1 VHAQFSHDGKFLAT
15 GGADAKVV
23 VWSVGVPPPSSAPS
37 SRRNSDAGADVDDDD
52 DGGGGYDDFYDFD
65 EEEDEEEDDG
75 GEDHR
80 VGGDS
85 SRSAGDSGKDKTARR
100 VPTVPFI
107 YPHPLR
113 VFLGHKLGI
122 TEVRSSL
129 VAMPPLHLFL
139 RLYS

>member
-1 VHAQFSHDGKFLAT
+1 MRAQFSHDGKFLAT

-37 SRRNSDAGADVDDDD
+37 SRRNSDAGAEADVDDDD
-52 DGGGGYDDFYDFD
+52 DGGGYDDFYDFD

-75 GEDHR
+75 GEDR
-80 VGGDS
+80 GGGDS
-85 SRSAGDSGKDKTARR
+85 SRSGAGAGDSGKDKTARR

-113 VFLGHKLGI
+113 IFLGHKLGI
-122 TEVRSSL
+122 TEVHFSL
-129 VAMPPLHLFL
+129 VVMPPPHQ
-139 RLYS
+139 